1 MHVHESD
8 RIVSFLAGLSF
19 HILLV
24 GATSRQGTQR
34 LLYGNELQN
43 TVLILMQVLA
53 IFLLLFSW
61 ILTQM
66 VMKNIWFVF
75 ANLTISLGA
84 CKYRKLLS
92 HSLSLIELFELPDSS
107 GNAYHYR
114 ASTNELKR
122 RIKSIRCGDSLC
134 SVLLCF
140 YNWSHLEF
148 FHPILNF
155 IKHH

>member
-34 LLYGNELQN
+34 LLYGNEVQN

-84 CKYRKLLS
+84 CKYRKLP
-92 HSLSLIELFELPDSS
+92 SLTPSPF
-107 GNAYHYR
+107 N
-114 ASTNELKR
+114 
-122 RIKSIRCGDSLC
+122 
-134 SVLLCF
+134 
-140 YNWSHLEF
+140 
-148 FHPILNF
+148 
-155 IKHH
+155 